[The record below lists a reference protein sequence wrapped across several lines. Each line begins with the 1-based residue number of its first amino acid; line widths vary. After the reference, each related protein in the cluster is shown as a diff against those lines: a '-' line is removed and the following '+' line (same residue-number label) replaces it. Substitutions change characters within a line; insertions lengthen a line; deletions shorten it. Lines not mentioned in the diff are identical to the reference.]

1 MNRLTA
7 IRAAARFTPPPR
19 VASPWA
25 APATLE
31 RVVWSDVFGTDHTP
45 LTRAEAMSVPAVA
58 RARRLIATSV
68 ARLPLVAT
76 DTPTGNRVTSPPR
89 WLDRTDGPIPAYHR
103 MLWTVDDLLFY
114 GWSLWTVQRGTTGT
128 VRRADRVPVDR
139 WTFDTDGT
147 VLVDDD
153 PLPADRAVLI
163 PGVDDGL
170 LADGARAIRHGSHL
184 IAAAERAAET
194 PTANLEL
201 HQTNDAPMKDDEI
214 KALVETWA
222 AARRGRNGGVAYTN
236 NAIEVRE
243 HGSVDPHLLVEGRNA
258 AAVDIARAA
267 GIPAAMLDA
276 AAEAS
281 SMTYQTV
288 AGRNRELIAYGLAPF
303 MAAVSSRLSLDDMTP
318 RGTRLRFDTDDF
330 TAETVEDEPDT

>member
-1 MNRLTA
+1 M
-7 IRAAARFTPPPR
+7 TPPAR
-19 VASPWA
+19 LASPWA

-31 RVVWSDVFGTDHTP
+31 RVVWSDVFGTDYAP

-68 ARLPLVAT
+68 ARLPLVAV
-76 DTPTGNRVTSPPR
+76 DTSDGSRATSPL
-89 WLDRTDGPIPAYHR
+89 WLDRADGQITPYHR

-114 GWSLWTVQRGTTGT
+114 GWSLWLVERGTTGA
-128 VRRADRVPVDR
+128 VRRAARCPVDR

-147 VLVDDD
+147 VLVDDAAVAGD
-153 PLPADRAVLI
+153 QAVLI

-170 LADGARAIRHGSHL
+170 LTDGARAIRHGSHL
-184 IAAAERAAET
+184 VAAAERAAET

-201 HQTNDAPMKDDEI
+201 HQTNDRPMTDDEI
-214 KALVETWA
+214 KQLVESWA

-267 GIPAAMLDA
+267 GIPAAMIDA
-276 AAEAS
+276 AAESS

-303 MAAVSSRLSLDDMTP
+303 MAAVSSRLSLTDVMP
-318 RGTRLRFDTDDF
+318 RGSRLRFDTTEF
-330 TAETVEDEPDT
+330 TAETLEDNRTRA